1 MQISPVSSPSTYW
14 SVTATENARTNATPR
29 AGEATLS
36 QADQR
41 SMPPGNSEHRAAT
54 QSATAAEE
62 SSGSRRATG
71 RAADGSQN
79 VAGEQGSEDEKRD
92 PAVSPGPTRPDGTPL
107 DDQEIRHLEQLKRID
122 QEVRQHER
130 AHEVAG
136 GAYTGSASYEYES
149 GPDGERYAVA
159 GEVPIDYGPV
169 PGDPQATIDK
179 MQTVISAALALAEP
193 SSKDRQV
200 ASQARQYM
208 LEAKLEAAMQ
218 QSEMNNARTAGAES
232 NRDESVD
239 ATGATAQTDSAP
251 SANESADAIAVMA
264 PDPASA
270 VAARGSLAAA
280 SVAQPP
286 DAVDPT
292 ANPDPTT
299 RAA

>member
-1 MQISPVSSPSTYW
+1 MQISPVSTPSTYW
-14 SVTATENARTNATPR
+14 SVTATENARTNATAR
-29 AGEATLS
+29 AGEMTLS

-41 SMPPGNSEHRAAT
+41 AMPPGSTAYREAS
-54 QSATAAEE
+54 QSATATEE
-62 SSGSRRATG
+62 SANSRRSTE
-71 RAADGSQN
+71 RAADGSQE
-79 VAGEQGSEDEKRD
+79 APGEPRREEEKSES
-92 PAVSPGPTRPDGTPL
+92 AVSPGPTRPDGTPL
-107 DDQEIRHLEQLKRID
+107 DDQEIRQLDQLKRTD

-136 GAYTGSASYEYES
+136 GPYTGSASYEYEA

-179 MQTVISAALALAEP
+179 MQTVISAAMAPAEP

-218 QSEMNNARTAGAES
+218 QSEMNTARAGAES

-239 ATGATAQTDSAP
+239 AAGATAQADSAP
-251 SANESADAIAVMA
+251 STNENAGAIAMMA

-270 VAARGSLAAA
+270 ASARGSLAAA

-286 DAVDPT
+286 NAVDPT
-292 ANPDPTT
+292 ANPDP
-299 RAA
+299 AAHAA

>member
-1 MQISPVSSPSTYW
+1 MQISPVSTPSTYW
-14 SVTATENARTNATPR
+14 SVTATENARTNAAPR

-41 SMPPGNSEHRAAT
+41 SMPPGNAEHRAAS
-54 QSATAAEE
+54 QSTTAAEE
-62 SSGSRRATG
+62 SAGSRRSTERAT
-71 RAADGSQN
+71 DGNQD
-79 VAGEQGSEDEKRD
+79 VAGEKRSEDEERES
-92 PAVSPGPTRPDGTPL
+92 AVSPGPTRPDGTPL
-107 DDQEIRHLEQLKRID
+107 DDQEIRQLDQLKRTD

-136 GAYTGSASYEYES
+136 GAYAGSASYEYES

-179 MQTVISAALALAEP
+179 MQTVISAAMAPAEP

-218 QSEMNNARTAGAES
+218 QSEMNNARAGAES

-239 ATGATAQTDSAP
+239 DAGATAQADSAP
-251 SANESADAIAVMA
+251 SANESSDAIAVMA

-270 VAARGSLAAA
+270 AAAQGSLAAA

-286 DAVDPT
+286 NAVDPT
-292 ANPDPTT
+292 ANPDPTA

>member
-1 MQISPVSSPSTYW
+1 MQISPVSTPSTYW
-14 SVTATENARTNATPR
+14 SVTATESARTNATPR
-29 AGEATLS
+29 AGETTLS

-41 SMPPGNSEHRAAT
+41 NVSPSNTESRAAS
-54 QSATAAEE
+54 QSATATEE
-62 SSGSRRATG
+62 SAGSRRATE
-71 RAADGSQN
+71 RAATGDRDA
-79 VAGEQGSEDEKRD
+79 AGEQRSEKEKRED
-92 PAVSPGPTRPDGTPL
+92 AVSPGPTRPDGTPL
-107 DDQEIRHLEQLKRID
+107 DDQEIRQLEQLKRID

-136 GAYTGSASYEYES
+136 GAYTGSASYEYEA
-149 GPDGERYAVA
+149 GPDGESYAVA

-179 MQTVISAALALAEP
+179 MQTVISAAMAPAEP

-232 NRDESVD
+232 NRDDNVD
-239 ATGATAQTDSAP
+239 AAGATAQADSAP
-251 SANESADAIAVMA
+251 SANERADAIAVTA
-264 PDPASA
+264 PDPATA
-270 VAARGSLAAA
+270 AAARGSLAAA

-286 DAVDPT
+286 NAVDPT
-292 ANPDPTT
+292 ANPDPSA